1 MQHKAHAQ
9 QSHLQS
15 QTKSEMQGKKQKRQL
30 AELKEMLNTPTNN
43 LGLAQLFK
51 KFVLIGEAY
60 QLEEVS
66 SEAINKFY
74 VDDNCDECSVRS

>member
-1 MQHKAHAQ
+1 MQQTAQAQ
-9 QSHLQS
+9 QQS
-15 QTKSEMQGKKQKRQL
+15 QTKSEMQGEKQKRQL

-66 SEAINKFY
+66 LKTIYKFI
-74 VDDNCDECSVRS
+74 VIKL